1 MPQEF
6 QDMGG
11 AATMNPGALQ
21 RWLTSRFMSRL
32 VAPERRE
39 RQRARAER
47 ARVKEGRAHVIEY
60 FHQVGD
66 GYSHLTAQLLGRI
79 KQRYHIELR
88 CHLVSG
94 PSGNNLPEPELL
106 PRLAHRDAAL
116 IAPEY
121 GLSFAAA
128 DTLPS
133 ESAVRQATALL
144 AAQDSDGFAQ
154 LAPRIDSAAWL
165 DDQAA
170 LAALA
175 SEHGQATDQQATESL
190 QAGDARLR
198 ALGHYSGAMFYY
210 EGEWYW
216 GVDRLYHLE
225 KRLGELGADRETGA
239 PPLAARPSIE
249 AGPLQDNGSLT
260 LEVFPSLRSPYT
272 AISFDRTVELARH
285 TGVTLSV
292 RPVLPMVMRGA
303 PVTRIKGVYIFT
315 DTAREA
321 WEADVAFG
329 KFYDPIGEPVRRAYS
344 LYPWACA
351 NGRGNEFLSAFL
363 RAAFA
368 EGINTNAQRGLAHVV
383 KAAGLDWNAAQAEL
397 GDPAW
402 QELEEGNR
410 NAMYSSGLWGVP
422 SFRLL
427 DSDKQELLAVWGQ
440 DRLWLVSREIQRQLK
455 RVSA

>member
-6 QDMGG
+6 KDMGG

-32 VAPERRE
+32 VAPQRRE
-39 RQRARAER
+39 RLRARAEKS
-47 ARVKEGRAHVIEY
+47 RVKEGRAHVIEY

-66 GYSHLTAQLLGRI
+66 GYSHLTAQLLGSMQ
-79 KQRYHIELR
+79 QRYDIELR

-121 GLSFAAA
+121 GLTFPVA

-133 ESAVRQATALL
+133 ESAVRQANALL
-144 AAQDSDGFAQ
+144 AAQDSDGFTEIA
-154 LAPRIDSAAWL
+154 ANIDSAAWL
-165 DDQAA
+165 ADQAA
-170 LAALA
+170 LATLGK
-175 SEHGQATDQQATESL
+175 EHGQATDQQTAESL
-190 QAGDARLR
+190 QAGDTRLR
-198 ALGHYSGAMFYY
+198 SLGHYSGAMLFY

-225 KRLGELGADRETGA
+225 KRLGELGADREPGA
-239 PPLAARPSIE
+239 APIAARPPIE
-249 AGPLQDNGSLT
+249 TGPLQDNGSLT

-272 AISFDRTVELARH
+272 AISFDRTVELARR
-285 TGVTLSV
+285 TGVNLSV

-321 WEADVAFG
+321 WEADVSFG
-329 KFYDPIGEPVRRAYS
+329 KFYDPIGEPVRSAYS

-368 EGINTNAQRGLAHVV
+368 EGVNTNSRRGMAHVV
-383 KAAGLDWNAAQAEL
+383 KAAGLDWKAAQAEL

-402 QELEEGNR
+402 QDLEEGNR
-410 NAMYSSGLWGVP
+410 NTMYGSGLWGVP

-427 DSDKQELLAVWGQ
+427 GRDNEELLAVWGQ